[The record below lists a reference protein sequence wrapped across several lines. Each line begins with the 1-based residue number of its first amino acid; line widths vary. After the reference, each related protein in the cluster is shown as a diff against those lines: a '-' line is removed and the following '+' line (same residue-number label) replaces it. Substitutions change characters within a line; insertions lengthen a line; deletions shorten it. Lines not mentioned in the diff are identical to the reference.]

1 MTGASRLGGTV
12 ALATTDVEA
21 TLCGLLADGVPLAD
35 LEVRGASLEDA
46 VLSLVG
52 GVR

>member
-1 MTGASRLGGTV
+1 MIASAPDL
-12 ALATTDVEA
+12 VEA
-21 TLCGLLADGVPLAD
+21 VIGYRAWHLDADGVLRPA